1 VPVPTPFHQRTA
13 ALCSSLLYKE
23 WAGYY
28 AVRSYDTTLEREYFA
43 IRHSAGLLDVT
54 ALYKYEVRGPDAGA
68 FLSYVMVKDLR
79 KLRPGRVT
87 YLCWCDDDGKV
98 VDDGTATRMAADH
111 VRVTAAEPCYAWLVR
126 HARGFAV
133 SIEDVSARL
142 GTLALQGPRSREIL
156 RGAATG
162 IDMDGLKFFAAAP
175 AAIAGV
181 PVHITRTGYT
191 GDLGYEVW
199 VANDGALAVYDAIL
213 EAGQPH
219 RMEPAGLDALDVT
232 RVEAGFI
239 MNGVDYHSAHQV
251 PLESRK
257 STPYELGL
265 GWTVELDREPFI
277 GQAALRAEKQ
287 RGRAR
292 ALVGL
297 VYDWDEYEALFAAIG
312 LGPSVPAGACRDPV
326 PVFDDGGQVGRAST
340 RAWSPI
346 LKKYLAL
353 ATVDAR
359 CAAPGTRLR
368 IEVTVEYQRK
378 MIGAI
383 VTPTPFFDPP
393 RKKKP

>member
-1 VPVPTPFHQRTA
+1 MPVPTPFHERTS
-13 ALCSSLLYKE
+13 ALCTSLLYKE

-28 AVRSYDTTLEREYFA
+28 AVKSYDTSLEREYFA

-54 ALYKYEVRGPDAGA
+54 ALYKYEVRGRDAGA
-68 FLSYVMVKDLR
+68 FLSHVMVKDLR
-79 KLRPGRVT
+79 ALKPGRVT

-98 VDDGTATRMAADH
+98 VDDGTVTRLAEERY
-111 VRVTAAEPCYAWLVR
+111 RVTAAEPSFTWLR
-126 HARGFAV
+126 RQARGFAV
-133 SIEDVSARL
+133 TIEDVSSEL
-142 GTLALQGPRSREIL
+142 GTLALQGPRARDIL
-156 RGAATG
+156 KDAARG

-175 AAIAGV
+175 ASIAGV
-181 PVHITRTGYT
+181 DVHITRTGYT

-199 VANDGALAVYDAIL
+199 VPAHGALAVYDQIMR
-213 EAGQPH
+213 AGHPH
-219 RMEPAGLDALDVT
+219 RIEPAGLDALDLT

-257 STPYELGL
+257 STPFELGL
-265 GWTVELDREPFI
+265 AWTVQLDREPFI
-277 GQAALRAEKQ
+277 GQAALVAEKQ
-287 RGRAR
+287 RGPAR

-312 LGPSVPAGACRDPV
+312 LGPSVPLGTCRDPV
-326 PVFDDGGQVGRAST
+326 PVYDDGGQVGRASS

-353 ATVDAR
+353 ATVQAR

-368 IEVTVEYQRK
+368 IEVTVEYERK
-378 MIGAI
+378 QIAAT

>member
-1 VPVPTPFHQRTA
+1 MPIPTPFHQRTS
-13 ALCSSLLYKE
+13 ALCTSLLYKE

-28 AVRSYDTTLEREYFA
+28 AVKSYDTSLEREYFA

-54 ALYKYEVRGPDAGA
+54 ALYKYEVRGADAGA
-68 FLSYVMVKDLR
+68 FLSHVMVKDLR
-79 KLRPGRVT
+79 SLKPGRVT

-98 VDDGTATRMAADH
+98 VDDGTVTRLGEQH
-111 VRVTAAEPCYAWLVR
+111 YRVTAAEPSYTWLCR
-126 HARGFAV
+126 QTRGFAV
-133 SIEDVSARL
+133 TIEDVSSAL
-142 GTLALQGPRSREIL
+142 GTLALQGPRSRDIL
-156 RGAATG
+156 RAASSG
-162 IDMDGLKFFAAAP
+162 IDIDGLKFFGAAR

-181 PVHITRTGYT
+181 DVDITRTGYT

-199 VANDGALAVYDAIL
+199 VPAGGALAVYDQIMR
-213 EAGQPH
+213 AGHPH
-219 RMEPAGLDALDVT
+219 RIEPAGLDALDVT

-239 MNGVDYHSAHQV
+239 MNGVDYFSAHQV

-257 STPYELGL
+257 STPFELGL
-265 GWTVELDREPFI
+265 GWTVQLEREPFI
-277 GQAALRAEKQ
+277 GQAALLAEKQ

-312 LGPSVPAGACRDPV
+312 LGPAVPAGACRDPV
-326 PVFDDGGQVGRAST
+326 PVFDDSGQVGRAST

-353 ATVDAR
+353 ATVQAR

-368 IEVTVEYQRK
+368 IEVTVEYERK
-378 MIGAI
+378 HIGAT
-383 VTPTPFFDPP
+383 VAETPFFDPP